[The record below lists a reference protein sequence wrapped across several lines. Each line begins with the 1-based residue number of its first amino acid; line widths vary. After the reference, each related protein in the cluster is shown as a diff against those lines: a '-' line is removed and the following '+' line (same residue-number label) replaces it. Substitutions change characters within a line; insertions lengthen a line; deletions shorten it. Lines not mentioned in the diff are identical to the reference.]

1 MAIFHIKV
9 NVGQTVLPKRT
20 GIGAVLVT
28 VVTGTTAGAVASG
41 ITSATTIQYQIV
53 GSLGENDFWIST
65 GPSTMF
71 AAVSIAHPFYAYTT
85 SIQGIS
91 ASTVATYSLTL
102 GPKTGTGGANVY
114 MPQKYM
120 YALENSV
127 LTPRNL
133 SSMMPNS
140 SYQTSNT
147 DPHYVTA
154 EFCNENYGRIQCYE
168 TNNDLLYSDKLCTG
182 VNVSWFPGMDSVGSI
197 YDYDPSTP
205 SESVYPPWTVYF
217 RTSSLVVNN
226 STTRTLY
233 IDFRLWVKQTG
244 TTTRIEVGSV
254 RDYIGPGSNS
264 YNISYISTDW
274 TDIGEFGFELV
285 SLKENGNDATQSLRV
300 TMEANGDSNSISYYG
315 PCVRTL
321 SRTAYNSSHVSIS
334 SVVLDFYF

>member
-1 MAIFHIKV
+1 MAVFHIKV

-20 GIGAVLVT
+20 GRGAVLVT
-28 VVTGTTAGAVASG
+28 VITGTTYGAVASG
-41 ITSATTIQYQIV
+41 ITSATTIQHQIL

-85 SIQGIS
+85 STQGIS

-102 GPKTGTGGANVY
+102 GPAPCGANVY
-114 MPQKYM
+114 MPKKYM

-127 LTPRNL
+127 LNPRNL
-133 SSMMPNS
+133 SSMMVNS
-140 SYQTSNT
+140 SYQTSET

-154 EFCNENYGRIQCYE
+154 AFCNDNYGRLQCYA
-168 TNNDLLYSDKLCTG
+168 TNDDILYSDKLCTG
-182 VNVSWFPGMDSVGSI
+182 VNVSWFAGMESVGPI
-197 YDYDPSTP
+197 YNYDPSTP

-254 RDYIGPGSNS
+254 KDYIGPGSNS
-264 YNISYISTDW
+264 YGISYISTDW

-285 SLKENGNDATQSLRV
+285 SLKENGEETSQSLRV
-300 TMEANGDSNSISYYG
+300 TMESNGESNSISYYG

-321 SRTAYNSSHVSIS
+321 SYTAYNSSIVRIS
-334 SVVLDFYF
+334 SVALDFYV